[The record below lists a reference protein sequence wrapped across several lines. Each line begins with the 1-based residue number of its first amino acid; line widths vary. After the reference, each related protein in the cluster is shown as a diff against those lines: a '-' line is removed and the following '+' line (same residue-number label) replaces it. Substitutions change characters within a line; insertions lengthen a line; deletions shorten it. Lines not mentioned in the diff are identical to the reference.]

1 MMDYDNKIK
10 RVLYTEE
17 EVRAAIKAAG
27 KKISEKYDGKAL
39 LLVGFLKGSFVFLAD
54 LLRAID
60 IPCEVTFMAAKVLFP
75 DDKNT
80 NGTIHVKPD
89 MQQDVQDYH
98 VILVEDIVDSGLTL
112 SRLKSFFLS
121 RNPASLKICCLLD
134 KKERRQT
141 DIEVDYSCF
150 TIPDAF
156 VVGYGLDYDS
166 RYRNLP
172 DIMVLDESVYNH

>member
-1 MMDYDNKIK
+1 MSEYKETLLTKDEIENAVKGVAYRIHKDYEG
-10 RVLYTEE
+10 EE
-17 EVRAAIKAAG
+17 
-27 KKISEKYDGKAL
+27 L
-39 LLVGFLKGSFVFLAD
+39 LIVCILKGAFIFCAD
-54 LLRAID
+54 LVRNLD
-60 IPCEVTFMAAKVLFP
+60 LPCEIDFISASSYGSSTVSSGNVR
-75 DDKNT
+75 
-80 NGTIHVKPD
+80 IHKD
-89 MQQDVQDYH
+89 IEYDIAGRH